1 MMDPTYNTDDVNN
14 DGVLNDPDVV
24 GGRGYVFSENTA
36 QGGNSNNYYTFNTE
50 TANSSQNT

>member
-1 MMDPTYNTDDVNN
+1 MMDPTYNTEDVNN

-36 QGGNSNNYYTFNTE
+36 QGG
-50 TANSSQNT
+50 TATTITLSTLKLLTAQNT